1 MDLSL
6 AVSLGPPRHVRGRP
20 GCGRCPT
27 ASTRTARPLAVVGFA
42 LTLTLVW
49 VGTLGYG
56 LLKLVELA
64 L

>member
-1 MDLSL
+1 MKKL
-6 AVSLGPPRHVRGRP
+6 ANISNAWPF
-20 GCGRCPT
+20 
-27 ASTRTARPLAVVGFA
+27 AVVGFA